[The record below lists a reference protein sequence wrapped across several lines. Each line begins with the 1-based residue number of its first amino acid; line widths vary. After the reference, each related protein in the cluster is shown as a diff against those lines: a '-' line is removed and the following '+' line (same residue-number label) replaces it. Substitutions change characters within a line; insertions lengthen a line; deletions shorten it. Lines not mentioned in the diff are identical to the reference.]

1 MSAFMGKCRYIK
13 WEGQMRLYHRNRKQE
28 IKNLK
33 EKGVKDM
40 KRMLMLSL
48 VLGLV
53 ITVVSHAFAMVQEPP
68 IIEKKLAPA
77 YTDIKPS
84 L

>member
-1 MSAFMGKCRYIK
+1 
-13 WEGQMRLYHRNRKQE
+13 
-28 IKNLK
+28 
-33 EKGVKDM
+33 M

-48 VLGLV
+48 AIGML
-53 ITVVSHAFAMVQEPP
+53 ITVVGHAFAMVQEPP